1 MKTIKS
7 PEGVALLLE
16 NMWLRH
22 VAGMKQRA
30 DNVFMVELPKPTD
43 EELAKAVAESLR
55 VIGRTMNRKISMGC
69 LFRNCMRLMRSSES
83 EVNVIFA
90 EKVDR

>member
-22 VAGMKQRA
+22 VAGMKQRT

-43 EELAKAVAESLR
+43 EELAKARGRVFES
-55 VIGRTMNRKISMGC
+55 NRS
-69 LFRNCMRLMRSSES
+69 NDES
-83 EVNVIFA
+83 EDIYGAFV
-90 EKVDR
+90 

>member
-16 NMWLRH
+16 SMWLRH
-22 VAGMKQRA
+22 MDGMKQRA
-30 DNVFMVELPKPTD
+30 DNVFMVELSALTMRNLQMP
-43 EELAKAVAESLR
+43 VAESLK
-55 VIGRTMNRKISMGC
+55 VVGRTMNRKISMGC
-69 LFRNCMRLMRSSES
+69 LLRNCMRLVRSSES
-83 EVNVIFA
+83 EVKVFFA

>member
-43 EELAKAVAESLR
+43 EELAKARGR
-55 VIGRTMNRKISMGC
+55 VFKDNQ
-69 LFRNCMRLMRSSES
+69 
-83 EVNVIFA
+83 
-90 EKVDR
+90 